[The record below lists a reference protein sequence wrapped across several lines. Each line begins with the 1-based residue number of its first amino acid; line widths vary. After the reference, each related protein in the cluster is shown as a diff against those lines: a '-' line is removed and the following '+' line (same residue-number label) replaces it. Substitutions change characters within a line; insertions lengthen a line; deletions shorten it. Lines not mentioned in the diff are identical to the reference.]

1 MLLAD
6 SLGELKPVRE
16 IINEVK
22 EVASKDGIQEHETVC
37 IIWNTVM
44 DIPEW
49 SKKEVMY
56 CNDPNNWLSNDYS
69 FISFLIFFSFSRTDE

>member
-6 SLGELKPVRE
+6 SLAELKPVRE

-49 SKKEVMY
+49 SKKEVS
-56 CNDPNNWLSNDYS
+56 LLISHLISNS
-69 FISFLIFFSFSRTDE
+69 